1 MSKDFEQDII
11 NIDLENLSSSDSEID
26 LFSYES
32 NDINSI
38 AQTIYIGI
46 IDNIT
51 SPIDVKVF
59 YLNEGVSFNTTFS
72 SQNDLDDFVLNANS
86 FFSGKFI
93 FSYEYYSLTESKMF
107 VNVLNSNYAMV
118 KIKTTIDFLF
128 NPYTVINGTK
138 IAVSSDNLTYPELL
152 QELVNQPYFFDS
164 MSVYANTNEQA
175 MEIVTKV
182 KKTQAG
188 ESYQELSFPKID
200 PKQFQPV
207 IEGIELNYSPSP
219 INKLKYTVKGSQS
232 LSLWFYYRHR
242 PIISLKNKKVIDI
255 DSKDINQNESKPEVK
270 IMNVKKSIYA
280 PMFLLAN
287 KNVAK
292 KKSIKDL
299 IKSKSKLRDITQI
312 SENEVFKAFDDT
324 DFKEII

>member
-1 MSKDFEQDII
+1 MAVTD
-11 NIDLENLSSSDSEID
+11 
-26 LFSYES
+26 Y
-32 NDINSI
+32 
-38 AQTIYIGI
+38 
-46 IDNIT
+46 
-51 SPIDVKVF
+51 
-59 YLNEGVSFNTTFS
+59 
-72 SQNDLDDFVLNANS
+72 
-86 FFSGKFI
+86 FF
-93 FSYEYYSLTESKMF
+93 TP
-107 VNVLNSNYAMV
+107 N
-118 KIKTTIDFLF
+118 
-128 NPYTVINGTK
+128 TVISGTT
-138 IAVSSDNLTYPELL
+138 IAVSSDNLTYSELL

-175 MEIVTKV
+175 TEIVTKV

-219 INKLKYTVKGSQS
+219 INKLKYTVKGGQS

-280 PMFLLAN
+280 PMFLLVN